1 MMNPP
6 CVPVDEPAAKRPC
19 RIDSAQDLLSLMNA
33 TEETKETVT
42 PETAPSSV
50 HKPKLQ
56 TSRQAPVVPAQR
68 PQARAAP
75 PAAESENW
83 RRADKAP
90 PPPPDQLQLDEQI
103 PDDTLNVAALFCD
116 GNFKSAL
123 PNERGR
129 GALAAAALCL
139 LERLRVAPGHVHV
152 VRSGQHVDRWL
163 LNRMPGRTDALLH
176 FVNGVMVSCTQLAF
190 ASLVRQKPNPR
201 PRRAVQGGML
211 GLKPF
216 SSWRALARSLGK
228 PTIARN
234 AARLCVSSLTKSRH
248 FRFLTCP
255 LPSKRA
261 GDSRDY
267 LPARHWRCLELK
279 GGGVNASAKQPW
291 QAYRAV
297 AGHFDRLA
305 DELEVCLMTR
315 QSDKDGVASAGKG
328 SCAGASVTGAGP
340 PAVVAVAA
348 EGASSSVLSAA
359 AAPVSGPKASR
370 QLQFIA
376 KRESLLA
383 KGHGSGASSAT
394 GRPFRTRQELALGL
408 QADWTAILAALHL
421 VM

>member
-1 MMNPP
+1 MMMPP
-6 CVPVDEPAAKRPC
+6 SDPEQPPAKRPC

-33 TEETKETVT
+33 TEEPAHVT
-42 PETAPSSV
+42 PETAPTYT
-50 HKPKLQ
+50 KPKVTSSAAPAPRGQ
-56 TSRQAPVVPAQR
+56 TS
-68 PQARAAP
+68 ARAAA

-90 PPPPDQLQLDEQI
+90 PPPPDQLQLDEQV

-176 FVNGVMVSCTQLAF
+176 FVNGIMVSLLSRPLQTCA
-190 ASLVRQKPNPR
+190 PNELTHHPG
-201 PRRAVQGGML
+201 AAQGGML

-228 PTIARN
+228 QPLAHK
-234 AARLCVSSLTKSRH
+234 CGQHPFVSSLAKSHPCSRDT
-248 FRFLTCP
+248 L
-255 LPSKRA
+255 SKPI

-315 QSDKDGVASAGKG
+315 QASDKASTAKGASA
-328 SCAGASVTGAGP
+328 AGTTMGP
-340 PAVVAVAA
+340 PAHS
-348 EGASSSVLSAA
+348 GSGGGLTSVLSAA
-359 AAPVSGPKASR
+359 AAPMSGPKASR

-376 KRESLLA
+376 KRESLLS
-383 KGHGSGASSAT
+383 KGQGSGASSAT
-394 GRPFRTRQELALGL
+394 GKPFRSRQELALGL